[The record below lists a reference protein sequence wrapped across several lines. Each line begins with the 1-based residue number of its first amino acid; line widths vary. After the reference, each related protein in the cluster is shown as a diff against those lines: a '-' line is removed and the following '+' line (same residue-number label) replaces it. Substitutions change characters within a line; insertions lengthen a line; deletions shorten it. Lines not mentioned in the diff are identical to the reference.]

1 MGNEPPPGP
10 RRSASRW
17 WNIVD
22 DEPAPVAECSRLL
35 PKPSAQSLRGGSS
48 CGWLVPQSVRVD
60 QWMGAGCTVVFAC
73 DCP

>member
-22 DEPAPVAECSRLL
+22 DEPAPVAEWLPALAEAIGAKPPRRIPVWLAGAAVSESR
-35 PKPSAQSLRGGSS
+35 S
-48 CGWLVPQSVRVD
+48 
-60 QWMGAGCTVVFAC
+60 WMGAGCTVVFAC